1 MDAAQNPL
9 CAQETLDLLNC
20 TTEKPYDK
28 EKCQRL
34 LESLRQCVLNKKIKK
49 FLLAEV
55 IFGNT
60 EGTTEKRS

>member
-9 CAQETLDLLNC
+9 CAQEALDLLNC

-34 LESLRQCVLNKKIKK
+34 LESLRQCVLNKVIKIYYGVSLFLKK
-49 FLLAEV
+49 YVL
-55 IFGNT
+55 
-60 EGTTEKRS
+60 